1 MNIYKHE
8 LKIGLKTFIFWV
20 IVLAF
25 LLVIGMTKFLGVSGS
40 TGNEMAIILEKI
52 PKIILI
58 VFGMGEV
65 DILSVGGF
73 YSVLENYI
81 FIFTIIYAI
90 QLGSNSVARESIDKT
105 YEFIFTKPCTR
116 SYILFNK
123 ILAAFT
129 YLFVFCILNLIF
141 SYAAFIILDIDNTI
155 VKEMIL
161 FATSNIMIGI
171 LFFSM
176 SIFLASFTSKTEKG
190 ISNSYKIFMLTYIIS
205 VIYDIF
211 NWAKLVKIIVP
222 LKYFRAVDL
231 LEGKL
236 DILFVLISLIFSF
249 VFLYIAF
256 KAFEKRDL
264 NAV

>member
-1 MNIYKHE
+1 MNIYKHD
-8 LKIGLKTFIFWV
+8 LKIGLKTSIFWT

-40 TGNEMAIILEKI
+40 TGNEMELILEKI

-73 YSVLENYI
+73 YSVLENYVI
-81 FIFTIIYAI
+81 ILTIIYAI
-90 QLGSNSVARESIDKT
+90 HLGSNSVARESIDKT

-155 VKEMIL
+155 VKEMVL
-161 FATSNIMIGI
+161 FAISNIMIGI

-176 SIFLASFTSKTEKG
+176 SIFLAAFANRTEKG
-190 ISNSYKIFMLTYIIS
+190 ISNSYKIFMLTYISS
-205 VIYDIF
+205 VIYDVF
-211 NWAKLVKIIVP
+211 DWAKFIKIAVP
-222 LKYFRAVDL
+222 FKYFRSSDL

-236 DILFVLISLIFSF
+236 DILFVVISVIFSF
-249 VFLYIAF
+249 VFLYMAF
-256 KAFEKRDL
+256 KTFEKRDL